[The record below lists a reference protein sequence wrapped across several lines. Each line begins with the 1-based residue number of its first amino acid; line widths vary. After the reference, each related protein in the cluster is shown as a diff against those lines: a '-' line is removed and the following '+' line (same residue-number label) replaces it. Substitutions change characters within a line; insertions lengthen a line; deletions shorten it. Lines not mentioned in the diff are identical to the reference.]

1 MASQVLR
8 GSKNLSTFFRLS
20 LIVLSVWTWI
30 TPLSV
35 LAAPKTVAEI
45 ANYNAPDRQNVLEA
59 GAKQEAALLLYT
71 TGTQIKPILDRF
83 SKLYPYIKLELQRGD
98 NAEIARRIIEEYRAG
113 LYQAD
118 GFELASEGLV
128 VARENQILQP
138 FYTPEEINYDPKS
151 IETKKHWISVR
162 ESYGGI
168 GYNTS
173 IIPPDQAPKTWAD
186 LADPRFKGMIGIS
199 GSPSVTAHWTAIMVR
214 EYGPDIL
221 KKIVLQNL
229 RVYNI
234 SSRALANL
242 TVSGEVPISAR
253 ASNAHFIESKKNGA
267 SVGWVI
273 PGPVAVTDS
282 VAAITTK
289 APHPHSMMLL
299 IDFLLTKEAQAMYQE
314 LGYDSA
320 RLDLK
325 SPDSPKEKIYF
336 SQEPG
341 FFEDYEKWTQMFD
354 ATFTRKR

>member
-1 MASQVLR
+1 MIRKAKKMKKDLTE
-8 GSKNLSTFFRLS
+8 LFRRS
-20 LIVLSVWTWI
+20 LVV
-30 TPLSV
+30 LSV
-35 LAAPKTVAEI
+35 LACVSPHAAQAEPKTVAEV
-45 ANYNAPDRQNVLEA
+45 ANYKSPDRQSVLEA
-59 GAKQEAALLLYT
+59 GAKLEGGLLLYT

-83 SKLYPYIKLELQRGD
+83 TKLYPFIKLEIQRGD

-128 VARENQILQP
+128 VARDYQILQP
-138 FYTPEEINYDPKS
+138 FYSPEAINYDPKS
-151 IETKKHWISVR
+151 IETKNHWISVR

-186 LADPRFKGMIGIS
+186 LADPKYKGMIGIS

-214 EYGPDIL
+214 EYGLDIL
-221 KKIVLQNL
+221 KKMVMQNL
-229 RVYNI
+229 KVYNI

-267 SVGWVI
+267 SVGWIV

-282 VAAITTK
+282 VAAITSK
-289 APHPHSMMLL
+289 APHPNSMMLL
-299 IDFLLTKEAQAMYQE
+299 IDFLLTKEAQLMYQE

-320 RLDLK
+320 RLDMK
-325 SPDSPKEKIYF
+325 SPDTPTQKIYF
-336 SQEPG
+336 SQEPS
-341 FFEDYEKWTQMFD
+341 FFEDYERWTQLFHE
-354 ATFTRKR
+354 TFTQKR